1 LDDWVGLLDLSSFTA
16 NNAICKFCGET
27 MNYLPIPDNSARQLI
42 DSMTIFSEF
51 IRVKKQAEKYS
62 GHMYWKS
69 ENGYEYLV
77 KTKPRS
83 RKQERLGPKSEAT
96 EKIFSEFNERK
107 IAIESRLNSLKESM
121 REAERLNKALKVGR
135 VPNLVVDILSV
146 LDDLGLSQH
155 FTVVGTHALYAYEL
169 AAGVRIIPGALATQD
184 VDLLW
189 DARKRVQFLLD
200 MELLDTSMIKVLKK
214 ADPTF
219 VRKEG
224 QNETAINDKGFE
236 VDFLRRQPIEND
248 PHPFRFSD
256 DENDLWPVQENRAS
270 VLTVAPRFEHV
281 VISSTGRMAL
291 MSTISPKSFIEFKL
305 WMAENA
311 PYRDAVK
318 KRRDKLQASIVQ
330 ELIEQGFLIS

>member
-1 LDDWVGLLDLSSFTA
+1 
-16 NNAICKFCGET
+16 
-27 MNYLPIPDNSARQLI
+27 MNFLPIPDNAARQLI
-42 DSMTIFSEF
+42 DSITVFSEF
-51 IRVKKQAEKYS
+51 ERVKRDASKYS
-62 GHMYWKS
+62 GSMYWKT
-69 ENGYEYLV
+69 ENGYEYLI
-77 KTKPRS
+77 KTKLRS
-83 RKQERLGPKSEAT
+83 RKQERLGSKSEVT
-96 EKIFSEFNERK
+96 EKIFTEFNERK
-107 IAIESRLNSLKESM
+107 AAIESRFKSLKESV

-146 LDDLGLSQH
+146 LNDLGLSQH

-189 DARKRVQFLLD
+189 DARKRVQFILD
-200 MELLDTSMIKVLKK
+200 LELLETSMLEVLKK
-214 ADPTF
+214 ADPSF

-224 QNETAINDKGFE
+224 QNETAINDRGFE

-248 PHPFRFSD
+248 PHPFRFSN
-256 DENDLWPVQENRAS
+256 DEDDLWPVQAIRAS

-281 VISSTGRMAL
+281 VISSTGKMAL
-291 MSTISPKSFIEFKL
+291 MNTISPQSFIEFKL
-305 WMAENA
+305 WMTEKA

-330 ELIEQGFLIS
+330 ELVEQGLLIF